1 MGDIYVFLEAAEDLQ
16 LLSHGNQLAEERH
29 CGLVAISKQ
38 SVPVRSQAFYRVRK
52 IYCIPDWWDENKCAV
67 AITEIC
73 AENKPDILLFP
84 ATIFSRMTAP
94 LVAADLKAGLVADCT
109 TLEWTADGFLQTR
122 PAFGSSC
129 LAGILTMGTPQIAT
143 VRRGAVGS
151 RCYGESGEEP
161 EVVELS
167 KPGGVSGKGPLR
179 VMSTPR
185 KKEQD
190 LYNAEIIVSGG
201 FGVGSAEGF
210 KLLETLAS
218 KLSAGL
224 GASRAAVNAGF
235 APYRCQVGLTGQI
248 VRPKLYLAFGIS
260 GAVQHLVGMEAA
272 ETVIAVNRDPR
283 APIFSYADYGLVSDW
298 EPTARRLLELLD
310 NNPNF
315 NNPSDVKEMLL
326 F

>member
-1 MGDIYVFLEAAEDLQ
+1 M
-16 LLSHGNQLAEERH
+16 
-29 CGLVAISKQ
+29 
-38 SVPVRSQAFYRVRK
+38 
-52 IYCIPDWWDENKCAV
+52 
-67 AITEIC
+67 
-73 AENKPDILLFP
+73 
-84 ATIFSRMTAP
+84 
-94 LVAADLKAGLVADCT
+94 
-109 TLEWTADGFLQTR
+109 
-122 PAFGSSC
+122 
-129 LAGILTMGTPQIAT
+129 
-143 VRRGAVGS
+143 
-151 RCYGESGEEP
+151 
-161 EVVELS
+161 
-167 KPGGVSGKGPLR
+167 
-179 VMSTPR
+179 
-185 KKEQD
+185 
-190 LYNAEIIVSGG
+190 
-201 FGVGSAEGF
+201 
-210 KLLETLAS
+210 ETLAS